1 MASARHAGGQ
11 KLAFLSKTPGIG
23 GTLKSAPEDFLVEEM
38 LPDGTVLELG
48 KRMEMPGQPGR
59 FIHFILEK
67 NNWTTAFAIREIA
80 KRLRS
85 SHRNFGFAGSKDK
98 CAMTTQLASGFG
110 INKDALLALGIR
122 GISINGAWSA
132 KDKVRLGDLAGN
144 RFTIRVNG
152 AKYGPEAA
160 GESVG
165 RIRSELGGRFP
176 NYFGEQRFGSSRRN
190 THIVGEKIIRGDYE
204 GAAMSFLCDSEGEEN
219 QEARLARKELLGTQ
233 DFKAALK
240 EFPKHLKLELAM
252 ISHLAEKPGDFTG
265 AFLALPRQ
273 TLLLFVHAF
282 QSSLF
287 NRLLSERMGEGDVV
301 MEEGEYLCPVS
312 SLGFPDLEKM
322 DVEGWLCIKILGYN
336 SNPNGREKALLDSL
350 GIKKDDF
357 RVKGIPE
364 VGSKGTFR
372 TAFAPL
378 RDFSFSDP
386 VFRFSLQSG
395 SYATA
400 ALREF
405 MEVDKP

>member
-1 MASARHAGGQ
+1 MASARPAGSPD
-11 KLAFLSKTPGIG
+11 LAFLSGTPGIG
-23 GTLKSAPEDFLVEEM
+23 GKLKSVPEDFLVEEI

-48 KRMEMPGQPGR
+48 KRMEMPDQPGR
-59 FIHFILEK
+59 FTHFILEK

-80 KRLRS
+80 NRLRS
-85 SHRNFGFAGSKDK
+85 SHKNFGFAGSKDK
-98 CAMTTQLASGFG
+98 CAVTTQLASGFG
-110 INKDALLALGIR
+110 INREALLALGIR
-122 GISINGAWSA
+122 GISINGAWGA

-144 RFTIRVNG
+144 RFTIRVNRPKDG
-152 AKYGPEAA
+152 AETSVEA
-160 GESVG
+160 
-165 RIRSELGGRFP
+165 IRSELGGRFP

-204 GAAMSFLCDSEGEEN
+204 AAAMSFLCDSEGEEN
-219 QEARLARKELLGTQ
+219 QEAKLARKELLDTR
-233 DFKAALK
+233 DFKAALRV
-240 EFPKHLKLELAM
+240 FPRHLKLERSM
-252 ISHLAEKPGDFTG
+252 ISHLAEKPADFTG

-282 QSSLF
+282 QSHLF

-312 SLGFPDLEKM
+312 SSGFPDLEKM
-322 DVEGWLCIKILGYN
+322 DVDGWLCIKILGYN
-336 SNPNGREKALLDSL
+336 SNPNERERKLLDSL

-357 RVKGIPE
+357 RVKGTPE

-372 TAFAPL
+372 TAFAPFIG
-378 RDFSFSDP
+378 FSFSDP

-405 MEVDKP
+405 LEVNKP

>member
-1 MASARHAGGQ
+1 M
-11 KLAFLSKTPGIG
+11 AFLSKTPGIG
-23 GTLKSAPEDFLVEEM
+23 GALKSAPEDFLVEEI

-48 KRMEMPGQPGR
+48 KKMEMPGQPGR
-59 FIHFILEK
+59 FTHFILQK

-98 CAMTTQLASGFG
+98 CAVTTQLASGLG
-110 INKDALLALGIR
+110 ISREALLALGIR

-144 RFTIRVNG
+144 RFTIRVKG
-152 AKYGPEAA
+152 AEGDAKAA
-160 GESVG
+160 GGNVG
-165 RIRSELGGRFP
+165 RIHAELGGRFP
-176 NYFGEQRFGSSRRN
+176 NYFGGQRFGSSRRN
-190 THIVGEKIIRGDYE
+190 THLVGEKLIRGDYE
-204 GAAMSFLCDSEGEEN
+204 AAAMSFLCDSEGEEN
-219 QEARLARKELLGTQ
+219 QEAKLARKGLLDTL

-240 EFPKHLKLELAM
+240 TFPAHLKLERAM
-252 ISHLAEKPGDFTG
+252 LNHLANRPSDFTG

-282 QSSLF
+282 QSHLF
-287 NRLLSERMGEGDVV
+287 NRLLSDRMREGGVV
-301 MEEGEYLCPVS
+301 MEEGEYLCPVDGF
-312 SLGFPDLEKM
+312 GFPVLEKM
-322 DVEGWLCIKILGYN
+322 DVDGWLCIKILGYN
-336 SNPNGREKALLDSL
+336 SNPNEREKELLDSL
-350 GIKKDDF
+350 GIRKDDF

-378 RDFSFSDP
+378 PGFSFSDS

-405 MEVDKP
+405 MEVKKS